1 MSGECVG
8 PATVRLGMQ
17 AATREEAVRATA
29 ELLQGDTRVG
39 PWDTFWAGITPAKV
53 VELGG
58 GEGRAV
64 CLAHGRGAD
73 VTGLAL
79 AAARLARPVPG
90 ENGAPLSLF
99 FVFAIPLTM
108 SEEYLRAVGALAR
121 ACGDAARR
129 EALDADASPEDFAA
143 HLAGWIA

>member
-1 MSGECVG
+1 MNDECVG
-8 PATVRLGMQ
+8 PMTVRLDMQ
-17 AATREEAVRATA
+17 AATRDEAVRATA
-29 ELLQGDTRVG
+29 ELLRGDPRVG
-39 PWDTFWAGITPAKV
+39 PWDAFWAGITPAKV

-79 AAARLARPVPG
+79 AAARLERPVIG
-90 ENGAPLSLF
+90 EDGAPLSLF

-129 EALDADASPEDFAA
+129 EALNTDASPEDFAR